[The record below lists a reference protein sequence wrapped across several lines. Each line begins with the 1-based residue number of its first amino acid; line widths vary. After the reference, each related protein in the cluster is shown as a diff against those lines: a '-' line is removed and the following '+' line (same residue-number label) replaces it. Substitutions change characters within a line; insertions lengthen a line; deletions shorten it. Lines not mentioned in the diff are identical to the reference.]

1 MAGSAD
7 QVRRLILMQNRTFI
21 QSFVKKKL
29 AVIGLA
35 GVLIILVTGLIAPLI
50 IPYPTGYGTDILTAP
65 SAGHIF
71 GTDGLGLDVFSEIVW
86 GARTSL
92 YVSLVAVVV
101 ASIIGIPAGLISG
114 YRKGYAGSLIDGIID
129 IFLTLP
135 VLPLMIV
142 IAAIV
147 GSSITNVAVVIGLLA
162 WPSLARVTRNSTMK
176 VSEMQYIEA
185 AKSAGISSRVILFKH
200 ILLNIAGPVLVN
212 LTLVMATA
220 VLSESGLS
228 FLGLGDPSIWS
239 WGAILKKAWDAG
251 AVIDTPNP
259 WWWWFFTSFFIMIYV
274 ICFNLLG
281 SGINEALNPKA
292 RD

>member
-1 MAGSAD
+1 
-7 QVRRLILMQNRTFI
+7 MQNRNFF
-21 QSFVKKKL
+21 QAFARRKL
-29 AVIGLA
+29 GMFGLV
-35 GVLIILVTGLIAPLI
+35 GVLLIVILGFLAPSIAA
-50 IPYPTGYGTDILTAP
+50 YPKGYTNDILMSP
-65 SAGHIF
+65 SFNHLF
-71 GTDGLGLDVFSEIVW
+71 GTDGLGLDIFAQVIW

-92 YVSLVAVVV
+92 YVSVMAVMVAAV
-101 ASIIGIPAGLISG
+101 IGIPAGLISG
-114 YRKGYAGSLIDGIID
+114 YKKGIIGSLIDGIID
-129 IFLTLP
+129 IFLTIP

-147 GSSITNVAVVIGLLA
+147 GSSITNVAIVIGFLA
-162 WPSLARVTRNSTMK
+162 WPSLARVVRNSTLR

-185 AKSAGISSRVILFKH
+185 ARCVGISSTTILFKH
-200 ILLNIAGPVLVN
+200 VLLNIAGPVLVN

-228 FLGLGDPSIWS
+228 FLGLGDPTTWS
-239 WGAILKKAWDAG
+239 WGTVLKKAWDAG

-259 WWWWFFTSFFIMIYV
+259 WWWWFFTSLFIMLYV

-281 SGINEALNPKA
+281 SGINDALNPKG

>member
-1 MAGSAD
+1 
-7 QVRRLILMQNRTFI
+7 MQSRTFW
-21 QSFVKKKL
+21 QAFVRKKL
-29 AVIGLA
+29 AVVGLA
-35 GVLIILVTGLIAPLI
+35 GVIVIILLGIAAPLIAP
-50 IPYPTGYGTDILTAP
+50 YPSGYGTEIMEPP
-65 SAGHIF
+65 SAEYLF
-71 GTDGLGLDVFSEIVW
+71 GTDGLGLDVFAEVIW

-92 YVSLVAVVV
+92 YVSIMAVAVAAV
-101 ASIIGIPAGLISG
+101 IGIPAGLISG
-114 YRKGYAGSLIDGIID
+114 YIKGAIGSVIDAVID

-147 GSSITNVAVVIGLLA
+147 GSSITNVAIVIGLFA

-176 VSEMQYIEA
+176 VSEMQFIEA
-185 AKSAGISSRVILFKH
+185 ARCVGISSRVILFKH
-200 ILLNIAGPVLVN
+200 ILLNIVGPVLVN

-228 FLGLGDPSIWS
+228 FLGLGDPTTWS
-239 WGAILKKAWDAG
+239 WGTILKKAWDAG

-259 WWWWFFTSFFIMIYV
+259 WWWWFFTSFFIMAYV

-281 SGINEALNPKA
+281 SGINEALNPKS

>member
-1 MAGSAD
+1 
-7 QVRRLILMQNRTFI
+7 MQSRTFL
-21 QSFVKKKL
+21 QAFVRKKL
-29 AVIGLA
+29 ALFGLLGVLLIIFLGLA
-35 GVLIILVTGLIAPLI
+35 APYIA
-50 IPYPTGYGTDILTAP
+50 PYPTGYGTEIMKSPSTA
-65 SAGHIF
+65 HWF
-71 GTDGLGLDVFSEIVW
+71 GTDGLGLDVFAEVVW

-92 YVSLVAVVV
+92 YVSIMAVAV
-101 ASIIGIPAGLISG
+101 AAIIGIPAGLISG
-114 YRKGYAGSLIDGIID
+114 YKKGITGSIIDGVID

-147 GSSITNVAVVIGLLA
+147 GSSITNVAVVIGLFA
-162 WPSLARVTRNSTMK
+162 WPSLARVTRNSTLK
-176 VSEMQYIEA
+176 VSEMQFIEA
-185 AKSAGISSRVILFKH
+185 ARCVGISSRVILFKH

-228 FLGLGDPSIWS
+228 FLGLGDPTTWS
-239 WGAILKKAWDAG
+239 WGTILKKAWDAG

-259 WWWWFFTSFFIMIYV
+259 WWWWFFTSFFIMAYV

>member
-1 MAGSAD
+1 
-7 QVRRLILMQNRTFI
+7 MQERTFL
-21 QSFVKKKL
+21 QAFVKKKL
-29 AVIGLA
+29 GLVGLV
-35 GVLIILVTGLIAPLI
+35 GVLIIISLGLFAPLI
-50 IPYPTGYGTDILTAP
+50 ASYPKGYGPIILQGP
-65 SAGHIF
+65 SGAHWF
-71 GTDGLGLDVFSEIVW
+71 GTDGLGLDVFAEIVW

-92 YVSLVAVVV
+92 YVSMMAVMVAAV
-101 ASIIGIPAGLISG
+101 IGIPAGLTSG
-114 YRKGYAGSLIDGIID
+114 YRKGIVGAIIDSIID

-147 GSSITNVAVVIGLLA
+147 GSSITNVAIVIGLFA

-176 VSEMQYIEA
+176 ISEMQYIEA
-185 AKSAGISSRVILFKH
+185 AKCLGISSQAILFKH
-200 ILLNIAGPVLVN
+200 ILLNLAGPVLVN

-228 FLGLGDPSIWS
+228 FLGLGDPSTWS
-239 WGAILKKAWDAG
+239 WGAILKKAWDSG
-251 AVIDTPNP
+251 AIIDTPNP
-259 WWWWFFTSFFIMIYV
+259 WWWWLFTSSFIMIYV

-281 SGINEALNPKA
+281 NGINDALNPKT

>member
-1 MAGSAD
+1 
-7 QVRRLILMQNRTFI
+7 MQSRTFF
-21 QSFVKKKL
+21 QAFVRKKL
-29 AVIGLA
+29 AVIGLI
-35 GVLIILVTGLIAPLI
+35 GVLIIFFMGFAAPYIA
-50 IPYPTGYGTDILTAP
+50 PYPTGYGTEIMEPPSLT
-65 SAGHIF
+65 HWF
-71 GTDGLGLDVFSEIVW
+71 GTDGLGLDVFAEVVW

-92 YVSLVAVVV
+92 YVSIMAVAV
-101 ASIIGIPAGLISG
+101 AAIIGIPAGLISG
-114 YRKGYAGSLIDGIID
+114 YKKGITGSIIDGIID

-147 GSSITNVAVVIGLLA
+147 GSSITNVAVVIGLFA
-162 WPSLARVTRNSTMK
+162 WPSLARVARNSTMK
-176 VSEMQYIEA
+176 VSEMQFIEA
-185 AKSAGISSRVILFKH
+185 ARCVGISSKTILFKH

-228 FLGLGDPSIWS
+228 FLGLGDPMTWS
-239 WGAILKKAWDAG
+239 WGTILKKAWDAG